1 MNNKDLFDDKNN
13 EGSDKKN
20 EELKSKKKLESFAD
34 IFGDNFD
41 DAQEDS
47 DDGATSIDLDKLV
60 PFANHP
66 FKLYEGERFDEMVE
80 SIKNFG
86 VIVPIVTR
94 KKGLKYEILSG
105 HNRVNA
111 ARVAGLTDIPA
122 VIKEGLTEEEAM
134 LIVTETNLM
143 QRSFTDLVHSER
155 AKVIATRHKA
165 MKNQGV
171 RTDLLGEIEKLS
183 KAPSLTSGP
192 MGTKLDSKK
201 ELGEDYNLSSRSVA
215 RYLRID
221 QLNPQLK
228 DQVDEGKIAM
238 RAGVDL
244 SYLSKENQEII
255 DAIVSEDTFKIDM
268 KKAAMIRKY
277 DKEGNL
283 DWKTAK
289 AIITGEAMKDPD
301 KQKPIK
307 VKPEI
312 WSRFF
317 KPEDDKKDIEKT
329 IEKALEFYFTNQ
341 ESRESKTNKANET
354 NELDDPDSEE
364 GEEMCE

>member
-1 MNNKDLFDDKNN
+1 M
-13 EGSDKKN
+13 KKT
-20 EELKSKKKLESFAD
+20 ESFAS
-34 IFGDNFD
+34 IFGDDFD
-41 DAQEDS
+41 ETPVVPED
-47 DDGATSIDLDKLV
+47 GTTSIKLEQLV

-86 VIVPIVTR
+86 VIVPIVAR
-94 KKGLKYEILSG
+94 KKGLKFEILSG

-111 ARVAGLTDIPA
+111 AKEAGLEKIPV
-122 VIKEGLTEEEAM
+122 VIKEGLSEEEAT

-143 QRSFTDLVHSER
+143 QRSFTDLAHSER
-155 AKVIATRHKA
+155 ATVISTRHKA

-171 RTDLLGEIEKLS
+171 RTDMLNEIEKLS
-183 KAPSLTSGP
+183 KAPSLTSCP
-192 MGTKLDSKK
+192 LGTKLDSKK
-201 ELGEDYNLSSRSVA
+201 EIGADYNLSSRSVA
-215 RYLRID
+215 RYLRINE
-221 QLNPQLK
+221 LSCELK

-244 SYLSKENQEII
+244 SYLSSENQEMI
-255 DAIVSEDTFKIDM
+255 DAIVSEDTFKVDM
-268 KKAAMIRKY
+268 KKAALIRKY
-277 DKEGNL
+277 DKEGTLN
-283 DWKTAK
+283 WKTAK

-307 VKPEI
+307 IKADV

-317 KPEDDKKDIEKT
+317 KPDEDKKDIEKT

-341 ESRESKTNKANET
+341 HT
-354 NELDDPDSEE
+354 NESDIEE
-364 GEEMCE
+364 GEEMLE

>member
-1 MNNKDLFDDKNN
+1 MSREDN
-13 EGSDKKN
+13 EN
-20 EELKSKKKLESFAD
+20 KKKKPESFAS
-34 IFGDNFD
+34 IFGDD
-41 DAQEDS
+41 YDETPASPDEGTTTIKLEQ
-47 DDGATSIDLDKLV
+47 LV

-66 FKLYEGERFDEMVE
+66 FKLYEGERFNEMVE

-86 VIVPIVTR
+86 VIVPIVAR
-94 KKGLKYEILSG
+94 KKGLKFEILSG

-111 ARVAGLTDIPA
+111 AKEAGLKEVPT
-122 VIKEGLTEEEAM
+122 VLKEGLTEEEAM

-143 QRSFTDLVHSER
+143 QRSFTDLAHSER
-155 AKVIATRHKA
+155 AKVIATRHNA
-165 MKNQGV
+165 MKQQGV

-201 ELGEDYNLSSRSVA
+201 EIGEDYNLSSRSVA

-221 QLNPQLK
+221 KLNNELK

-255 DAIVSEDTFKIDM
+255 DAIVSEDTFKVDM

-277 DKEGNL
+277 DKEGKLN
-283 DWKTAK
+283 WKTAK
-289 AIITGEAMKDPD
+289 SIITGEAMKDPN
-301 KQKPIK
+301 KQKPLK

-312 WSRFF
+312 WTKFF
-317 KPEDDKKDIEKT
+317 KPEDDKKDIEQT
-329 IEKALEFYFTNQ
+329 IEKALDFYFTNQ
-341 ESRESKTNKANET
+341 QTQGNE
-354 NELDDPDSEE
+354 EDIESEE
-364 GEEMCE
+364 GDDMLE